1 MKELDYRGSGLVQ
14 YHREM
19 KIKCMLNLCE
29 GGYIYEIIRLVE
41 CISF

>member
-19 KIKCMLNLCE
+19 RNN
-29 GGYIYEIIRLVE
+29 GGKNDDKRET
-41 CISF
+41 